1 MSWLV
6 KMSAEREHPNLSPAH
21 LVPIVICLFASYLF
35 TSLIIMSRLSLP
47 PPVITPVQEPPPTA
61 PAGEALSQP
70 APYVNSLVII
80 FIMFI
85 SGIVIMY
92 VLARYK
98 MLLKFIIYF
107 LIGLVT
113 FSTTAFYTS
122 LAAFIFTPRI
132 LELWLFLSV
141 GAIFFVIYSIHKGY
155 ETLSMLAAVYIA
167 SSAGSITGSS
177 LPFWTSLVLMIAV
190 SLYDI
195 YAVYR
200 GYLKNLTKEDALT
213 FPGLMVEFK
222 GITVG
227 LGDFF
232 FYSILSSFALSNWG
246 LASALLASVGI
257 ILGFTLTIYLLR
269 YRRILPGLPLS
280 LILGLSLALLGN
292 IIF

>member
-1 MSWLV
+1 
-6 KMSAEREHPNLSPAH
+6 MSAEREHPQLSPIH
-21 LVPIVICLFASYLF
+21 LVPIVICLLASYLF
-35 TSLIIMSRLSLP
+35 TSLIVISRLSLP
-47 PPVITPVQEPPPTA
+47 PPVITPVQEPPPTV
-61 PAGEALSQP
+61 PAEEALSQP
-70 APYVNSLVII
+70 APYINSLMII
-80 FIMFI
+80 FIMFAA
-85 SGIVIMY
+85 GVVIIY
-92 VLARYK
+92 ILAKYRR
-98 MLLKFIIYF
+98 LLKFIIYF

-122 LAAFIFTPRI
+122 LIAFVFTPWI
-132 LELWLFLSV
+132 LELWLFFTA

-155 ETLSMLAAVYIA
+155 ETLAMLSAVYVA

-177 LPFWTSLVLMIAV
+177 LPFWTSIVLMVAV
-190 SLYDI
+190 SLYDVYI
-195 YAVYR
+195 VYR

-232 FYSILSSFALSNWG
+232 FYSILSSFALSSWG
-246 LASALLASVGI
+246 LISALMAGVGI

-280 LILGLSLALLGN
+280 LIIGLSLALLGS